1 MEPIL
6 ISACLL
12 GAACRYDGGSNP
24 VLSVEAL
31 MGRCQ
36 LVPVCPEQLGG
47 LPTPREPAE
56 RTEGGV
62 VTKTGADVSTQFQ
75 RGAEQALHLA
85 RIFGCK
91 KAVLKERSPSCGAGE
106 IYDGSFTGARVPG
119 DGVTAQL
126 LKANGIVVFGESEI
140 ETLLEQ
146 LDEAQEEAPSFEPS
160 PGSEYVRSVPG
171 WNAPLFCAGLQNRSF
186 HFSRHAV

>member
-12 GAACRYDGGSNP
+12 GTSCRYDGGSKP

-31 MGRCQ
+31 MGRYQ

-47 LPTPREPAE
+47 LPTPREPSE
-56 RTEGGV
+56 RQGDTV
-62 VTKTGADVSTQFQ
+62 VTRSGADVTAQYR

-85 RIFGCK
+85 RVFGCK

-106 IYDGSFTGARVPG
+106 IYDGTFSGTLIPG
-119 DGVTAQL
+119 DGVTAAL
-126 LKANGIVVFGESEI
+126 LQANGIEVFGESEI
-140 ETLLEQ
+140 EALL
-146 LDEAQEEAPSFEPS
+146 DAEEVIEELGF
-160 PGSEYVRSVPG
+160 
-171 WNAPLFCAGLQNRSF
+171 F
-186 HFSRHAV
+186 